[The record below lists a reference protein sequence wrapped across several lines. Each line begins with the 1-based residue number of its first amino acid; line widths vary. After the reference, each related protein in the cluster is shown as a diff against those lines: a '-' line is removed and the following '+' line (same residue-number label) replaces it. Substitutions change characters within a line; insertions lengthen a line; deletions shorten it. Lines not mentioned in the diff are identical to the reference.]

1 MHLCPRICNRS
12 PSSSYESP
20 ATKEELSPN
29 RPVPGRPFS
38 PSRHLTTPG
47 RRVRVYDDMRSPTHQ
62 PQTPDQLPEALH
74 QSILSASYTAPVS
87 RFRTDPT
94 PGRMP
99 MTGRRSQRRR
109 GLSPRG
115 MDTPG
120 FEGLYG
126 GRENH
131 DDVDLFDEADQAR
144 NNGSPTPSPGHAA

>member
-20 ATKEELSPN
+20 AAKEGPSPN
-29 RPVPGRPFS
+29 RPVPGRPLS
-38 PSRHLTTPG
+38 LSRHLTTPG

-62 PQTPDQLPEALH
+62 PQTPDQLPEARH

-99 MTGRRSQRRR
+99 MTGRRLQRRR
-109 GLSPRG
+109 GISPRG

-131 DDVDLFDEADQAR
+131 DDVDLFDEAVQAR
-144 NNGSPTPSPGHAA
+144 DDGSPTPSPGHAA